1 MGLFLTIQ
9 ALPSLADAGQV
20 FLLMSLVMV
29 VMVVMVLSRAV
40 VEPAVVVQV
49 VADDG
54 KTNRLNVEGIK
65 CISV

>member
-9 ALPSLADAGQV
+9 APPSLAAAGQA
-20 FLLMSLVMV
+20 FLLTSLVMV
-29 VMVVMVLSRAV
+29 VIVLSRAV
-40 VEPAVVVQV
+40 VEPAVAAQV

-54 KTNRLNVEGIK
+54 KTNRLNIEGIK